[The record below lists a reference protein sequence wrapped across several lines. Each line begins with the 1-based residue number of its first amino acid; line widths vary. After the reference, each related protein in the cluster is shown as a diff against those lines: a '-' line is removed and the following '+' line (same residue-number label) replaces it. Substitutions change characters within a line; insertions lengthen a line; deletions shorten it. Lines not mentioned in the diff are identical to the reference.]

1 MTMGG
6 MTPEERLFKAVETGA
21 LASAGGG
28 GTLPA
33 GPGGRAGQEVWTQW
47 FQKLASAQ
55 PIRRLNQGLILF
67 LVLVTSYLIYDV
79 VTTPRQ
85 LAREL
90 AAGRVVRT
98 EPPELAAES
107 AAQAALDE
115 FLETVRQRDVFHPP
129 GTKTT
134 SAASAAAGAA
144 VPVPASLTE
153 GLRLVG
159 IAWGDKPEAMID
171 DQKAKQTYFL
181 TEGQRIRSLTVEKI
195 TQERVTLKAESGERV
210 TL

>member
-1 MTMGG
+1 

-28 GTLPA
+28 AVPA
-33 GPGGRAGQEVWTQW
+33 GSGGRAGPEVWVQW

-55 PIRRLNQGLILF
+55 PVRRLNQGLILL

-79 VTTPRQ
+79 ISTPRQ

-98 EPPELAAES
+98 EPPELAAAP

-115 FLETVRQRDVFHPP
+115 FLETVRQRDVFHAP
-129 GTKTT
+129 GTKTAT
-134 SAASAAAGAA
+134 GTTAGGAAA
-144 VPVPASLTE
+144 PLPASLTE

-159 IAWGDKPEAMID
+159 IAWGPKPEAMID
-171 DQKAKQTYFL
+171 DQKAKQTHFL

-195 TQERVTLKAESGERV
+195 TQERVTLKAENGERV